1 MSSLITNYNRCMRE
15 CEESVSSFLKTTKTE
30 GTFRMLFNPFDLE
43 LKILLNKTKNISIL
57 LVKCFQNIS
66 ESSFQ
71 NFNKRRFDI
80 FFFQQN
86 QTQKILKDLQKNPF
100 RKKIIVCSYS
110 SFDKLTRN
118 ILSLVETKKINFI
131 LCDESHLSNERVDF
145 LLQNSFKTTKKM
157 YFSNTPTTE
166 QTQHLC
172 FQYNELTHLEYE
184 TIDVPDD
191 GNCFFHCLS
200 HFLKKPHEQI
210 RKECI
215 DYFLKQEELIKTYG
229 LQKKQ
234 IKHLYR
240 DGVWNTN
247 EFDILPRIASSL
259 YNRTI
264 YLYKEDSQFLE
275 TFFQKTFHDTIYLSL
290 KNYHYNIVV
299 YPKIS
304 EVDLVSQYCKHL
316 LDTETLEEDLISILP
331 LRVLSKHKNRL
342 EKEEQEIINVF
353 MKK

>member
-1 MSSLITNYNRCMRE
+1 MSNFITNYNRCMRG
-15 CEESVSSFLKTTKTE
+15 CEESVSSFLKTSGTE
-30 GTFRMLFNPFDLE
+30 GTFKMMFNPLDLE
-43 LKILLNKTKNISIL
+43 LKILLNTTKNISVL
-57 LVKCFQNIS
+57 LVTCFQNVS
-66 ESSFQ
+66 EETFQ

-86 QTQKILKDLQKNPF
+86 KTETIRKDLQKNPY

-118 ILSLVETKKINFI
+118 ILSLVETKKINYI
-131 LCDESHLSNERVDF
+131 MCDESHLSNQRVHF
-145 LLQNSFKTTKKM
+145 LLQNSFKTIKKL

-166 QTQHLC
+166 QTEHLC

-200 HFLKKPHEQI
+200 HFLKKPQAQI

-215 DYFLKQEELIKTYG
+215 DYFLKQDELIKNYG
-229 LQKKQ
+229 LKKKE
-234 IKHLYR
+234 IKQLYEN
-240 DGVWNTN
+240 GVWNTN
-247 EFDILPRIASSL
+247 EFDLLPGIASQL
-259 YNRTI
+259 YKKTI
-264 YLYKEDSQFLE
+264 YLYKEDSEFLE
-275 TFFQKTFHDTIYLSL
+275 TFFQKTSKDTIYLSL

-304 EVDLVSQYCKHL
+304 EVEFVSQYCRHL
-316 LDTETLEEDLISILP
+316 LETETLEEKIFPMIP
-331 LRVLSKHKNRL
+331 LRVLSKYKNRL
-342 EKEEQEIINVF
+342 EKKEQEIINGF